1 MDANEKTTV
10 MVFIPRCPQCWL
22 DRRYGDSWP
31 VVGPQHAALLN
42 EEAESST
49 RRSSSPNKMAPFGG
63 ARPDARTRLADACP
77 ALVCAN
83 ADFVLKRERREHEGT
98 EEIKRGQRKRRRL
111 HGERTM
117 AVAQRRRRRPVPA
130 PPPSLDSTSSPPPLS
145 ASDPGFISN
154 STWDMFRRLAQ
165 SNTRALEKNENLID
179 DSGPLP
185 ARLTEDYRVGFVSAL
200 LDRAAQQLPRNG
212 SCLVPGGSLLD
223 VGGADGS
230 LDNHIARIYGTRT
243 RVYDIVPPEDN
254 VHALQRRVPA
264 SLSSL
269 PRMQRTK
276 IRLFDGWKVPEPD
289 ASWDCVSLFYVL
301 HHASSMAEAAS
312 LIHEAAR
319 VSRRYV
325 FVAEDLESKRFHQ
338 RNRHHDR
345 GGSRRGEFRNASA
358 WVRAFQE
365 HGLTVKWQ
373 GDMEDDEHGGDAAG
387 VLRRGLQH
395 GFILEHK
402 VRDAE
407 HGTNRG
413 LMGAPPT
420 QDLMTA
426 TEAVTQLERKNV
438 DPKLEKRLRG
448 RKSDGEGGEGRCDA
462 ATVEQYLLPSKW
474 QGYRFNDW
482 FVNSGRLGE
491 NLADWETLK
500 CVSKSEWERAA
511 AGGDCDAHMVRPFFP
526 DSLFAQYHKRSVET
540 HGGWNNITLLKTVV
554 AAAITR
560 APAQAKGPPL
570 NTVVIHVRV
579 GDVIDMAPASV
590 AALLHSPHYF
600 FADGGDRAVLLGQ
613 GSAQAIRQKWNQY
626 VAPLAFFRDV
636 IDKGEIQPRDKVVLM
651 AASHEDVGL
660 LRRGAKPLPE
670 KSCVYLNRVREF
682 FVGHGIQ
689 TTIRVGH
696 TPDEDIMYAAQSRR
710 FVRSHGGFSEL
721 LGRLV
726 AAFGGDASRP
736 LRPFRTLT
744 GTIGNRTFV
753 RVEKGVATGG
763 EAALHV
769 SGNTTVEASS
779 DLEPQ
784 VAARV
789 WEGGWG

>member
-1 MDANEKTTV
+1 
-10 MVFIPRCPQCWL
+10 
-22 DRRYGDSWP
+22 
-31 VVGPQHAALLN
+31 
-42 EEAESST
+42 
-49 RRSSSPNKMAPFGG
+49 
-63 ARPDARTRLADACP
+63 
-77 ALVCAN
+77 
-83 ADFVLKRERREHEGT
+83 
-98 EEIKRGQRKRRRL
+98 
-111 HGERTM
+111 
-117 AVAQRRRRRPVPA
+117 
-130 PPPSLDSTSSPPPLS
+130 
-145 ASDPGFISN
+145 
-154 STWDMFRRLAQ
+154 MFRRLAQ

-185 ARLTEDYRVGFVSAL
+185 ARLIEDYRVGFISAL

-230 LDNHIARIYGTRT
+230 LDNYIARVYGART

-254 VHALQRRVPA
+254 VHALRQRVPA

-276 IRLFDGWKVPEPD
+276 IRLFDGWNVPEPD

-312 LIHEAAR
+312 LIREAAR

-325 FVAEDLESKRFHQ
+325 FVTEDLESKRFHQ

-358 WVRAFQE
+358 WVRAFQQ

-395 GFILEHK
+395 GFILEHT
-402 VRDAE
+402 
-407 HGTNRG
+407 GTVVETHNSHRGG

-426 TEAVTQLERKNV
+426 AEAVTQLERENL
-438 DPKLEKRLRG
+438 DPTLEKRLRG
-448 RKSDGEGGEGRCDA
+448 RKSDGERGEGRCDA
-462 ATVEQYLLPSKW
+462 ATVEKYLLPSKW

-540 HGGWNNITLLKTVV
+540 HAGWNNITLLKIVV
-554 AAAITR
+554 AAAIAR
-560 APAQAKGPPL
+560 APAQANGDPPL
-570 NTVVIHVRV
+570 NTVVIQVRI
-579 GDVIDMAPASV
+579 GDVIDMASASV

-600 FADGGDRAVLLGQ
+600 FADGGDRAVLPGRQ
-613 GSAQAIRQKWNQY
+613 GSEAIRQNWNQY
-626 VAPLAFFRDV
+626 VVPLAFFREL

-682 FVGHGIQ
+682 FVEHGIQ

-726 AAFGGDASRP
+726 TAFGGDASRP
-736 LRPFRTLT
+736 LRPFR
-744 GTIGNRTFV
+744 RTFV

-763 EAALHV
+763 EAALRV
-769 SGNTTVEASS
+769 SGDARVEASS

-789 WEGGWG
+789 